1 VSEVRR
7 ITFPHMGD
15 YWIPIKRIA
24 EQSGAEVVVPP
35 RITRRTIELGA
46 RYSPEF
52 VCVPFKYTLGSLIEG
67 LERGANVAVQL
78 CGGCRFSYYAEVQE
92 AILHDLGH
100 DCEFISLQGG
110 GNILQVMIEFQ
121 RKVATGRSIPGIARS
136 FLGAFRMGEAI
147 DEVGGRVRRDLA
159 FEAEPGSLRRI
170 EAAFLRDLDATRTTR
185 EVAEVRR
192 AAVDALD
199 HVELRRPE
207 RPLRVLVVGEL
218 YVVMEPYANCRIE
231 DELSANGIEVH
242 RPLDLTTLIRHS
254 IGYRTH
260 IPAMVAGAQPYLTT
274 HIGAEGTESVAR
286 TLTAIRDGFDGVVHL
301 KPFGCMPEVSA
312 MAALQRIS
320 REHTFP
326 ILFVS
331 CDAQSAEAGLRTRVE
346 AFADMLRIREAGVL
360 YA

>member
-1 VSEVRR
+1 MSDERR

-24 EQSGAEVVVPP
+24 EAAGAEVVVPP

-67 LERGANVAVQL
+67 LELGANVACQL

-92 AILHDLGH
+92 AILNDLGH
-100 DCEFISLQGG
+100 RCEFISLQGG
-110 GNILQVMIEFQ
+110 ANILEVMRDFQ
-121 RKVATGRSIPGIARS
+121 HKAAPASSMARVGS
-136 FLGAFRMGEAI
+136 AFLHAFRIAEAI
-147 DEVGGRVRRDLA
+147 DDVSGRVRRDLA
-159 FEAEPGSLRRI
+159 FEVEPGALRAV
-170 EAAFLRDLDATRTTR
+170 EHAFLRNLDATANMR
-185 EVAEVRR
+185 EVSDVRR
-192 AAVDALD
+192 AAVAALER
-199 HVELRRPE
+199 VALARPE
-207 RPLRVLVVGEL
+207 RPLRVLIVGEL
-218 YVVMEPYANCRIE
+218 YVVMEPYSNCRVE
-231 DELSANGIEVH
+231 DELSANGVEVH
-242 RPLDLTTLIRHS
+242 RPLDITTLIRHS
-254 IGYRTH
+254 
-260 IPAMVAGAQPYLTT
+260 VAHRWHVPQMIDGARPYLTR

-301 KPFGCMPEVSA
+301 KPFGCMPEVNA

>member
-1 VSEVRR
+1 VNEPRR

-15 YWIPIKRIA
+15 YWVAIKRIA
-24 EQSGAEVVVPP
+24 EQSGAEVIVPP

-67 LERGANVAVQL
+67 LEKGANVACQL

-92 AILHDLGH
+92 AILHDLGYE
-100 DCEFISLQGG
+100 CEFVSLQGG
-110 GNILQVMIEFQ
+110 ANILEIMVDFQ
-121 RKVATGRSIPGIARS
+121 RKVAPSRPLPSIART
-136 FLGAFRMGEAI
+136 FLNAWRMAEAI
-147 DEVGGRVRRDLA
+147 DEVAGRVRRDLA
-159 FEAEPGSLRRI
+159 FEAVPGSLRAV
-170 EAAFLRDLDATRTTR
+170 EAAFLRELDVTHTSRQVSALRADTLARLDG
-185 EVAEVRR
+185 VALEK
-192 AAVDALD
+192 
-199 HVELRRPE
+199 PE
-207 RPLRVLVVGEL
+207 RTLRVLVVGEL
-218 YVVMEPYANCRIE
+218 YVVMEPYSNCHIE
-231 DELSANGIEVH
+231 DELSRNGVEVH
-242 RPLDLTTLIRHS
+242 RPLDVTTLIRHS
-254 IGYRTH
+254 VRHRPH
-260 IPAMVAGAQPYLTT
+260 IRAMIDGAAPYVTR

-286 TLTAIRDGFDGVVHL
+286 TLAAIRDGFDGVVHL
-301 KPFGCMPEVSA
+301 KPFGCMPEVNA

-346 AFADMLRIREAGVL
+346 AFSDMLRIREAGVI

>member
-1 VSEVRR
+1 MSEPRR

-15 YWIPIKRIA
+15 YWIAFKRIA
-24 EQSGAEVVVPP
+24 ELGGGEAVVPP

-67 LERGANVAVQL
+67 IELGANVAVQL

-92 AILHDLGH
+92 AILRDLGH
-100 DCEFISLQGG
+100 DVDFVSLQGG
-110 GNILQVMIEFQ
+110 ANLLEVMLDFR
-121 RKVATGRSIPGIARS
+121 RKVAPHRSLAGIGRA
-136 FLGAFRMGEAI
+136 FLNTFRMGEAI
-147 DEVGGRVRRDLA
+147 DEIGGRVRRDLA
-159 FEAEPGSLRRI
+159 FEAEPGSLKKV
-170 EAAFLRDLDATRTTR
+170 EADFLRDLDATKTPR
-185 EVAEVRR
+185 EVKEVRR
-192 AAVDALD
+192 AANEALD
-199 HVELRRPE
+199 RVALDRPE
-207 RPLRVLVVGEL
+207 RPVRVLVVGEL
-218 YVVMEPYANCRIE
+218 YVVMEPYSNCRIE

-242 RPLDLTTLIRHS
+242 RPLDVTTLIRHS
-254 IGYRTH
+254 ISHRVH
-260 IPAMVAGAQPYLTT
+260 IPRMVDGAAPYVTRHL
-274 HIGAEGTESVAR
+274 GAEGTESVAR
-286 TLTAIRDGFDGVVHL
+286 TLTAIREGFDGVVHL
-301 KPFGCMPEVSA
+301 KPFGCMPEVNA

-331 CDAQSAEAGLRTRVE
+331 CDAQSADAGLHTRVE

>member
-1 VSEVRR
+1 MSEQRR
-7 ITFPHMGD
+7 ITFPHMGP
-15 YWIPIKRIA
+15 YWVGFKHIGV
-24 EQSGAEVVVPP
+24 ESGAEVIVPP
-35 RITRRTIELGA
+35 PITRRTIELGA

-67 LERGANVAVQL
+67 IERGANVAIQA
-78 CGGCRFSYYAEVQE
+78 CGGCRFSYYAEVQD
-92 AILHDLGH
+92 AILRDMGYEV
-100 DCEFISLQGG
+100 EFISLQGG
-110 GNILQVMIEFQ
+110 GNLLEVMMDFK
-121 RKVATGRSIPGIARS
+121 RKVTPERPLPLIART
-136 FLGAFRMGEAI
+136 FLRAFRMGEAI
-147 DEVGGRVRRDLA
+147 DEVTGRVRRDLA
-159 FEAEPGSLRRI
+159 FEAEPGALKRI
-170 EAAFLRDLDATRTTR
+170 EAQFLRDLDATTTPR
-185 EVAEVRR
+185 QVAEVRR
-192 AAVDALD
+192 AALDALNRT
-199 HVELRRPE
+199 ELRRPE

-218 YVVMEPYANCRIE
+218 YVVMEPYTSSRIE

-254 IGYRTH
+254 IAYRTH
-260 IPAMVAGAQPYLTT
+260 VPKMVAGAAPYLTT

-286 TLTAIRDGFDGVVHL
+286 TLAAIRDGFDGVVHL

-331 CDAQSAEAGLRTRVE
+331 CDAQSAEAGMRTRVE

>member
-1 VSEVRR
+1 MTEARR

-15 YWIPIKRIA
+15 YWVAIKRIA

-35 RITRRTIELGA
+35 PITRRTIDLGA

-78 CGGCRFSYYAEVQE
+78 CGGCRFSYYAEVQA
-92 AILHDLGH
+92 AILHDLGY
-100 DCEFISLQGG
+100 DCDFISLEGG
-110 GNILQVMIEFQ
+110 GNLLQVMMEFQ
-121 RKVATGRSIPGIARS
+121 RKVAPDRSLPSLART
-136 FLGAFRMGEAI
+136 FLHAWRMGEAI
-147 DEVGGRVRRDLA
+147 DEVAGRVRRDLA
-159 FEAEPGSLRRI
+159 FEAEPGALHRTY
-170 EAAFLRDLDATRTTR
+170 AAFLRDLDATTTTR
-185 EVAEVRR
+185 EVFEVRR
-192 AAVDALD
+192 AAVAALD
-199 HVELRRPE
+199 RTELLRPE

-218 YVVMEPYANCRIE
+218 YVVMEPYANSRIE
-231 DELSANGIEVH
+231 DALSANGVEVH

-254 IGYRTH
+254 IGYRVH
-260 IPAMVAGAQPYLTT
+260 VPGMVAGAHPYVTR

>member
-1 VSEVRR
+1 MSGPRR

-15 YWIPIKRIA
+15 YWVAIKRIA

-35 RITRRTIELGA
+35 RITRHTIELGA

-67 LERGANVAVQL
+67 LERGANVACQL

-110 GNILQVMIEFQ
+110 ANILEIMLDFQ
-121 RKVATGRSIPGIARS
+121 RKVAPKRSVPRIART
-136 FLGAFRMGEAI
+136 FLDAFRMGEAI
-147 DEVGGRVRRDLA
+147 DEVQGTVRRDLA
-159 FEAEPGSLRRI
+159 FEAVPGSLKKV
-170 EAAFLRDLDATRTTR
+170 EADFLRDLDATRTNR
-185 EVAEVRR
+185 QVRDLR
-192 AAVDALD
+192 ASAMETLERVPL
-199 HVELRRPE
+199 ERPE

-218 YVVMEPYANCRIE
+218 YVVMEPYSNCHIE
-231 DELSANGIEVH
+231 DELSRNGVEVH
-242 RPLDLTTLIRHS
+242 RPLDVTTLIRHA
-254 IGYRTH
+254 IGHRAH
-260 IPAMVAGAQPYLTT
+260 IREMIDGAAPYVTR

-286 TLTAIRDGFDGVVHL
+286 TMAAIRDGFDGVVHL
-301 KPFGCMPEVSA
+301 KPFGCMPEVNA

-346 AFADMLRIREAGVL
+346 AFCDMLRIREAGVI